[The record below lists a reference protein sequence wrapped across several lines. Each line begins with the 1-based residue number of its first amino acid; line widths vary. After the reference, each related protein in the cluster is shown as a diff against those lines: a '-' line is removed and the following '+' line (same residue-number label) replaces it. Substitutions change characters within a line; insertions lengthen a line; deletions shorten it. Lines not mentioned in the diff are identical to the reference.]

1 MRYSWEQFRI
11 ALAFLTILPVDR
23 SLEVTPARLGRSMG
37 LFPAV
42 GLVLGLGLVVIDSLL
57 GELIPRSV
65 LDCLLLLILIVATGA
80 LHLDGIAALLDSLA
94 NGKTRAGI
102 LRAIQDRRGGAMGVV
117 GLVMLLLLKYLCLF
131 NLPLSVKSAGLIFM
145 PAVGRWVQVVLA
157 VSCRHLRSSENSGA
171 VYLEHAGERELLIAC
186 GSLIAVSLVL
196 FRMEGV
202 FLIFLLGIATILLIK
217 YFEMRLGGVN
227 GDVLGA
233 SSELMEVFSLL
244 LVLAVI

>member
-11 ALAFLTILPVDR
+11 ALGFLTILPVDR
-23 SLEVTPARLGRSMG
+23 SLEVTPARLGRSMA

-42 GLVLGLGLVVIDSLL
+42 GLVIGLGLVVLDSLL
-57 GELIPRSV
+57 GALIPRAV

-80 LHLDGIAALLDSLA
+80 LHLDGIADLFNGLV
-94 NGKTRAGI
+94 NGKNLPGK
-102 LRAIQDRRGGAMGVV
+102 LEAIQDRRGGAMGVV

-131 NLPLSVKSAGLIFM
+131 NLPMSVKSAGLIFM

-157 VSCRHLRSSENSGA
+157 VSCRHPRGRGSSGA
-171 VYLEHAGERELLIAC
+171 VYLEYAGERELLIAC
-186 GSLIAVSLVL
+186 GSLIAVALVL
-196 FRMEGV
+196 FGMEGI

-217 YFEMRLGGVN
+217 FFEMRLGGVN